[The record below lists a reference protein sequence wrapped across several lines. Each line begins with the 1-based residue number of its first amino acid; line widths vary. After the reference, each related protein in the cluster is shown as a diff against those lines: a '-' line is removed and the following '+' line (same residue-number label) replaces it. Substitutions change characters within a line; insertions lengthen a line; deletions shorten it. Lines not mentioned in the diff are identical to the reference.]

1 MAETKSPAPMSH
13 TDVRRAAHLIEMRT
27 KYQRVLDGLKTV
39 TTIDGLNNAAV
50 TMSHGEGHAQKW
62 PLAHLLRE
70 LDGEIKFGNKM
81 LELLLTIAAERIGE
95 INAELKNL
103 GVAT

>member
-1 MAETKSPAPMSH
+1 MAEAKSPTPMSH
-13 TDVRRAAHLIEMRT
+13 TDVRRAAHLIEVRG
-27 KYQRVLDGLKTV
+27 KYQRTLDGLKTV
-39 TTIDGLNNAAV
+39 TTINGLNNAAI
-50 TMSHGEGHAQKW
+50 TMDHGDGHAQKW

-70 LDGEIKFGNKM
+70 LDVEEQFGNKM
-81 LELLLTIAAERIGE
+81 IELLLTVAAGKIGE